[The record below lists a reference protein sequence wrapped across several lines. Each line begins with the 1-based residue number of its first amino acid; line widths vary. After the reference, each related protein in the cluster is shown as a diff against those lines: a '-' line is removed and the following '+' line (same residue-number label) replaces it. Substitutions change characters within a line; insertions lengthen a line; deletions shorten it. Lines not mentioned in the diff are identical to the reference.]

1 MNLGRRRI
9 EINPLQAERLKTV
22 SKELNLKNYEL
33 AGLLYLTPQTFSK
46 IINGKA
52 SLTEANARL
61 IAEKYPQYSAEW
73 LLGLVDYRTREDSPL
88 YKFEQA
94 VEQRNLPWKRLQR
107 LSEAVCDLS
116 ELSGHL
122 IAPMKDGKI
131 FMFGNYKS
139 AEISSED
146 YGDLCNDILD
156 YVEFKAGQLLRKA
169 LEKQKPAPGA
179 DTPGAGAGQKADG
192 PLPADHTT
200 EQEV

>member
-1 MNLGRRRI
+1 MGRRRVD
-9 EINPLQAERLKTV
+9 INPKQAERLKILLD
-22 SKELNLKNYEL
+22 EQNLRHYEL
-33 AGLLYLTPQTFSK
+33 ANLIFITPQTLSK

-61 IAEKYPQYSAEW
+61 ISAKYPQYSAEW
-73 LLGLVDYRTREDSPL
+73 LLGFVDYRTREDSPL
-88 YKFEQA
+88 YKFKQA

-169 LEKQKPAPGA
+169 LEKQNPAPGA
-179 DTPGAGAGQKADG
+179 DTPGAGVGQKADG
-192 PLPADHTT
+192 PLPFDHTT